1 MVQYCDTVLNK
12 KLHGRPSTYEALSV
26 IKTCQ
31 VIRMLTAYAVTI
43 GRTVARGWRVFVRSS
58 SATRKRHRREF
69 QIHARSCSVGDMDA
83 VLRDLPAL
91 PAACAIVRPGLHEAC
106 LAVRVGCAT
115 SPATL
120 VTGQLVTERCAE
132 LSPSNGLKSIV
143 RFTVFP

>member
-12 KLHGRPSTYEALSV
+12 SYTGDRRPTKPSV

-58 SATRKRHRREF
+58 SNSSSATRKRHRREF
-69 QIHARSCSVGDMDA
+69 QIHACSVGDMDA

-106 LAVRVGCAT
+106 LAVRVG
-115 SPATL
+115 
-120 VTGQLVTERCAE
+120 
-132 LSPSNGLKSIV
+132 
-143 RFTVFP
+143 